1 MAAETARFDRLA
13 VSDHVVFGQRL
24 DDYSRPDLGGVKGGR
39 QPTGPDGHWLE
50 PLTLL
55 SHLSGCTSTIRLGTN
70 ILLAGLRRPAV
81 LAKTVATLDVLSRGR
96 VDLGVGVGWQ
106 HAEHEATGLDYAG
119 RGRLLDHTLEVC
131 TNLWR
136 DAPLDYGSPE
146 LTFRGIT

>member
-55 SHLSGCTSTIRLGTN
+55 SHLSGCTSTIRLRF
-70 ILLAGLRRPAV
+70 IEPAWM
-81 LAKTVATLDVLSRGR
+81 TTPSVASTI
-96 VDLGVGVGWQ
+96 
-106 HAEHEATGLDYAG
+106 
-119 RGRLLDHTLEVC
+119 
-131 TNLWR
+131 
-136 DAPLDYGSPE
+136 GSS
-146 LTFRGIT
+146 